1 MGETLISL
9 DRATVLPLIL
19 LLCLACYICVV
30 PVTEAIWLQIPSSG
44 TKCVS
49 EEINSNVVVL
59 ADYYVID
66 EAHPEHPPT
75 VSAKVTSPYGNNLHH
90 NENVTHGQFAFTT
103 TEAGNYMAC
112 FWLGSNPQKVA
123 DATLGLDWRIGFSAK
138 DWESVAKKDKIE
150 ASSLNYSFL
159 LKLESGLR
167 FLQISA

>member
-1 MGETLISL
+1 MFI
-9 DRATVLPLIL
+9 
-19 LLCLACYICVV
+19 
-30 PVTEAIWLQIPSSG
+30 
-44 TKCVS
+44 
-49 EEINSNVVVL
+49 
-59 ADYYVID
+59 
-66 EAHPEHPPT
+66 
-75 VSAKVTSPYGNNLHH
+75 KVTSPYGNNLHH

-167 FLQISA
+167 FLQISVWFLVFLFMSIRHASRVLSFTWRDLKRKCSPSMRICSSSSTGLPSFFLHFDYWQQTGILTYYN

>member
-1 MGETLISL
+1 MGESLISL
-9 DRATVLPLIL
+9 DRATVLPPIL

-167 FLQISA
+167 FLQISV

>member
-75 VSAKVTSPYGNNLHH
+75 VSAKVPL
-90 NENVTHGQFAFTT
+90 
-103 TEAGNYMAC
+103 
-112 FWLGSNPQKVA
+112 NP
-123 DATLGLDWRIGFSAK
+123 L
-138 DWESVAKKDKIE
+138 
-150 ASSLNYSFL
+150 LNS
-159 LKLESGLR
+159 
-167 FLQISA
+167 